1 MKLSKST
8 LKNLIKEELDAIEE
22 EDFETIEEVDDSVA
36 GVARAEKEDA
46 NFARS
51 RVGKHILMLQKR
63 IEKLEAIIKNRR

>member
-1 MKLSKST
+1 
-8 LKNLIKEELDAIEE
+8 
-22 EDFETIEEVDDSVA
+22 
-36 GVARAEKEDA
+36 RAEKEDA